1 MQAGDFNK
9 IDGSNQVY
17 IVLTIIYVTQDQTF
31 EYDANVKNS
40 KGKQNIWK
48 YLDEFWK
55 YILCRL
61 Y

>member
-48 YLDEFWK
+48 YLDEF
-55 YILCRL
+55 
-61 Y
+61 